1 MYILLRDENK
11 EKIINQLKKIDPK
24 LKVSCESFIDSKVLI
39 GFASER
45 FNPETYVLEWGV
57 LAYTR
62 EDNNNKVFIPL
73 KDIYTIYC
81 L

>member
-11 EKIINQLKKIDPK
+11 EKIIKQLKEIDPK

-39 GFASER
+39 GFVSER
-45 FNPETYVLEWGV
+45 FNPESYILEWGV
-57 LAYTR
+57 FAYTR

-73 KDIYTIYC
+73 KDIYTIYN